1 MQVAVLVQER
11 KNCIEVLTAC
21 MSFIKRW
28 ICQHLPQG
36 SMHFPFKDKNSKHAM
51 GEDRAGEFP

>member
-11 KNCIEVLTAC
+11 IEVLTAC